1 MILRD
6 ALTDDPP
13 SFGSRFGGFNGR
25 YNALINAFWARTDYQ
40 GSYTPYLMEKLP
52 SQEDGTWTVNPDGTM
67 KTVWTVRADAR
78 WQDGQ
83 PVTAHDLVFSDM
95 VYRDPA
101 ITAEPSGSSRS
112 ESFVTSF
119 VARDDRTFEV
129 SWKEP
134 RLAAIQPTEGDWVP
148 LPSHILEE
156 LYGRGPQAFN
166 SSTFW
171 STEEYVGAGPFRVTR
186 RDPGVGFTLTA
197 NPYFFLGKPRI
208 DMPSRSR

>member
-1 MILRD
+1 MHQGETKKLVLVIVLVLLAGCAPAAGPQRGTETDAPPRGPMILRD

-101 ITAEPSGSSRS
+101 ITAEPSG
-112 ESFVTSF
+112 
-119 VARDDRTFEV
+119 
-129 SWKEP
+129 
-134 RLAAIQPTEGDWVP
+134 
-148 LPSHILEE
+148 
-156 LYGRGPQAFN
+156 
-166 SSTFW
+166 
-171 STEEYVGAGPFRVTR
+171 
-186 RDPGVGFTLTA
+186 
-197 NPYFFLGKPRI
+197 
-208 DMPSRSR
+208 